1 MPLSK
6 KQINKISKVTN
17 CIDSNEQYTEDQLRE
32 AVGLETDIEPI
43 TWEDVCDYVFRW
55 FNKFSLEFKREARE
69 NYINELIKDKQLSKK
84 EATEEVDQ
92 SIAEKIIMFILDGLR
107 DFDTLEERYKILQ
120 QIKEGKFYEFINV
133 NHLFYEKNK

>member
-6 KQINKISKVTN
+6 RQINKISKVTN

-32 AVGLETDIEPI
+32 AVGLETDYEPI
-43 TWEDVCDYVFRW
+43 TWENVCDYVFYW
-55 FNKFSLEFKREARE
+55 FNRFSLEFKREVRE
-69 NYINELIKDKQLSKK
+69 NYINELIKDKHLSKK

-92 SIAEKIIMFILDGLR
+92 SIAEKIIMFILNGLR
-107 DFDTLEERYKILQ
+107 DFDTLEERYRILQ

-133 NHLFYEKNK
+133 NHLLYEKE